1 MKGTKNMNEKVMK
14 KLERIIHLVEKIE
27 SDADYVKEI
36 VDRVEE
42 SEDLPIIETTLEN
55 IERWARDARNVCR
68 NTYDDFE
75 EEG

>member
-1 MKGTKNMNEKVMK
+1 MNEKVMK